1 MLILS
6 SLLII
11 ALFQRLTKVVT
22 ATEEQCH
29 VDCSSSARSPT
40 RPWQAID
47 TLQNQ
52 LHLTRPYPFH
62 IAAENTNVDID
73 EYSLPEFCKLG
84 CTYFFVSSSDT
95 TNNDDESQSS
105 KTTTLGQC
113 LDKCDDTY
121 SYNSS
126 TPPYNDLAQV
136 ARLECRDGCMLAL
149 IRCQPGYYCLQV
161 SFSFADKNEH
171 ENANDANENA
181 DDDDNS
187 PHYQGGEMI
196 PCQAG
201 TYRDVSYDS
210 VIKCI
215 PCPSNYFREDT
226 KGKSLS
232 SCSPCPAGTSAEPG
246 STSIQDCVRCPAGT
260 FSTEASFC
268 MCITPQACADDP
280 LPPPADA
287 EKRDTVPYIGR
298 W

>member
-40 RPWQAID
+40 RPWHAID

-52 LHLTRPYPFH
+52 LHLTRPYPYH
-62 IAAENTNVDID
+62 IAAENTNVDIH

-95 TNNDDESQSS
+95 TNNDDETQS

-113 LDKCDDTY
+113 LNKCNDTY

-126 TPPYNDLAQV
+126 TPPYNDLAEV

-161 SFSFADKNEH
+161 
-171 ENANDANENA
+171 DANENA
-181 DDDDNS
+181 NDDNNHYSSAENNS

-196 PCQAG
+196 PCPAG
-201 TYRDVSYDS
+201 TYRDVYDS
-210 VIKCI
+210 VIECI

-226 KGKSLS
+226 KGRSLA

-246 STSIQDCVRCPAGT
+246 SISIKDCVRCPAGT

-268 MCITPQACADDP
+268 MCITPQACADDQ

-287 EKRDTVPYIGR
+287 EKSDTLPYIGR